1 MTWYEVVIKDKKN
14 NATLVFDYT
23 GSGIVEFSKS
33 LNWAKNSFLDS
44 KIFNSP
50 DCPTCNQSGIFV
62 LGNTPLY
69 HKFEVSLEAIK
80 ELRRV
85 NPPSSEGLITGDLA
99 KDETTEIETYLNNE
113 KSEFTIY
120 FSEV

>member
-1 MTWYEVVIKDKKN
+1 MTWYEVIIKDKNN

-33 LNWAKNSFLDS
+33 LNWAENSFLEG

-50 DCPTCNQSGIFV
+50 ECPTCNRLGIFV
-62 LGNTPLY
+62 LGNTALF
-69 HKFEVSLEAIK
+69 HEFVVSLEAIK

-85 NPPSSEGLITGDLA
+85 NPPSKELLTGDLA
-99 KDETTEIETYLNNE
+99 KDEITEIETYLNNE
-113 KSEFTIY
+113 KAEFTMY

>member
-1 MTWYEVVIKDKKN
+1 MTRYEVLIKDKYQSE
-14 NATLVFDYT
+14 TLVFDYT
-23 GSGIVEFSKS
+23 RSGIVEFSKS

-69 HKFEVSLEAIK
+69 HKFEVSLEAIR

-85 NPPSSEGLITGDLA
+85 NPPSSEELITWDLV
-99 KDETTEIETYLNNE
+99 KDKTTEIETYLNNE
-113 KSEFTIY
+113 KAEFTIY